1 MQELFTDRP
10 FYCDPRG
17 VIVDQM
23 DVYKIRKRRLLE
35 YIADNFKGNRSAF
48 CRAVGEDGSYIARIY
63 TDNKDQ
69 SKPFTETIA
78 RRIEVAARLPAG
90 WLDGAAKTLDAPP
103 IEVQSAGHPL
113 IDIYQG
119 LSPIRQA
126 KLMVLAN
133 QLFIEQNEPQIA
145 GSRGKRD
152 NFEPRT
158 ETPRHFERP
167 KRGDPHSDDSV
178 VAIRGHHRK
187 KSSSP

>member
-10 FYCDPRG
+10 FYCDARG

-78 RRIEVAARLPAG
+78 RRIEVAARLPTG
-90 WLDGAAKTLDAPP
+90 WLDGAAKTLDTPP
-103 IEVQSAGHPL
+103 IQAQSAEHPL
-113 IDIYQG
+113 VDLYQQLSPVNQAKTMAFIYQ
-119 LSPIRQA
+119 LIVQQS
-126 KLMVLAN
+126 
-133 QLFIEQNEPQIA
+133 EPQQA
-145 GSRGKRD
+145 DARGKRD

-178 VAIRGHHRK
+178 VAIRGNNRR
-187 KSSSP
+187 KSSGP